1 MPNTTDDYGPI
12 SASAGATPGAS
23 GTTTPHTHGES
34 STHIRQQALASA
46 HPSAAG
52 PPPDPAVEYTFG
64 LPPAAALAGLSA
76 TSRRC
81 IENFVAHGVA
91 AEHDVGLARRAA
103 VLIAVFQRPGEDGLR
118 VLLTTRA
125 KHLRRN
131 PSQTALPGGQ
141 RDATDPSAAFNARRE
156 AYEEVGLP
164 ASHASVHMLTVLD
177 PILTVLPLNAP
188 FKHHIV
194 VTPVVAFIDDPALV
208 DSLTPNPDEVDCIFD
223 HPLGAVWTGEPEDE
237 VKTGLATHGGEWWPH
252 GEDYHSREDRVGA
265 TGPYRMHRFRT
276 RHSPIKGF
284 TSNVLISAAAVA
296 YAAEP
301 AYGHFAAGQR
311 RFSDA
316 IHEVVSTLPTLS
328 SSPPQNSKPLE
339 WGLLAG
345 GSQASGETYYRQ

>member
-1 MPNTTDDYGPI
+1 MSPTDDYGPI
-12 SASAGATPGAS
+12 SASAGATPSAS

-34 STHIRQQALASA
+34 STHIRQAVAA
-46 HPSAAG
+46 HPSAGA
-52 PPPDPAVEYTFG
+52 PPDPAVEYTFG
-64 LPPAAALAGLSA
+64 LPPAHALEALGE

-81 IENFVAHGVA
+81 VENFAAHHVG
-91 AEHDVGLARRAA
+91 AEQDVGLARRAA
-103 VLIAVFQRPGEDGLR
+103 VLIVVFQRPGEDGLR

-164 ASHASVHMLTVLD
+164 ASHPSVHMLTVLD

-208 DSLTPNPDEVDCIFD
+208 DTLVPNPDEVDCIFD
-223 HPLGAVWTGEPEDE
+223 HPLGAVWTGEPEDAA
-237 VKTGLATHGGEWWPH
+237 KPGLVEHGGEWWPH
-252 GEDYHSREDRVGA
+252 GEDYH
-265 TGPYRMHRFRT
+265 RMHVGSEHSGRADAQRFRT

-311 RFSDA
+311 QFSDA
-316 IHEVVSTLPTLS
+316 INEVVTTLPTLS
-328 SSPPQNSKPLE
+328 SSPPQNKKPLE

-345 GSQASGETYYRQ
+345 GSQASGETYYQQ